1 LGAGVGEGQPL
12 PNEIKAKVVTISVIR
27 TYETPTRLV
36 HGIGAIGKIGEE
48 ARALGM
54 TRPLVVTDQG
64 IVRAGLLDEALPAL
78 KEAGLDPVVYDQVR
92 ANPDIALV
100 DAGAEYYGS
109 QGCDGLIGVGGGSS
123 MDTAKSI
130 GVVAVHGGSIVQYEY
145 DHDPI
150 ERRIPPMIA
159 VPTTA
164 GTGSEVTLWAVI
176 TDPDRRIKFNVGGTP
191 NIAAWVAI
199 IDPALTVNLPPGV
212 TAGTG
217 MDALAHAVECFTMEY
232 HQPLTDAVALQA
244 IEYVSRW
251 LRVAY
256 EEGTNLEARY
266 HMSLGAMLAGMAYG
280 TDSAGAAHA
289 MSQSAGGVH
298 DVPHGD
304 LTGRLLGPVVEF
316 NVPGAPDRFAR
327 IAKAMGKDARSESA
341 QADLAVE
348 EVYLLTKDLKI
359 PTLEQLG
366 FAEDEIPT
374 LAKIAFEDPQTVGN
388 PRKLD
393 IESYQQIY
401 KRAFEAGK

>member
-1 LGAGVGEGQPL
+1 MSSTA
-12 PNEIKAKVVTISVIR
+12 IR

-36 HGIGAIGKIGEE
+36 HGIDAISSVGEE
-48 ARALGM
+48 AARLGM
-54 TRPLVVTDQG
+54 ARPLLVTDQG
-64 IVRAGLLDEALPAL
+64 IVKAGLLDEALAPL
-78 KEAGLDPVVYDQVR
+78 REAGLDPLVYDQVR

-100 DAGAEYYGS
+100 DAGADFYRSER
-109 QGCDGLIGVGGGSS
+109 CDGLIALGGGSS

-130 GVVAVHGGSIVQYEY
+130 GVVAVHGGSILQYEY

-176 TDPDRRIKFNVGGTP
+176 TDPDRKIKFNVGGTP

-256 EEGTNLEARY
+256 EEGGNLEARY

-327 IAKAMGKDARSESA
+327 IAKAMGKEAGSESA

-348 EVYLLTKDLKI
+348 EVHQLTRDLNI

-366 FAEDEIPT
+366 FAQDEIPM

-388 PRKLD
+388 PRKLAV
-393 IESYQQIY
+393 ESYQQIY
-401 KRAFEAGK
+401 ARAFEAGK